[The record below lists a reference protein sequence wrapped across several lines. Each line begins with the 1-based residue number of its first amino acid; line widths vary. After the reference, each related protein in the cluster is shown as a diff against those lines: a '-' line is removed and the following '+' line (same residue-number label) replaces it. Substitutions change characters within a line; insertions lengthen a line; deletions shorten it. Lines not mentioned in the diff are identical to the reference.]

1 MCENVLCVTVCT
13 CCVFQSR
20 WAGLQKDVAVKR
32 EALTDVAPRW
42 YEFSRCH
49 QDLVHWFQS
58 MERQLDKGDIRDWE
72 VRPSA
77 PRGVCVTLCVCAC
90 VCVCGLGDEAFCTCV
105 CGVCVGV
112 CVSEREN
119 MCV

>member
-72 VRPSA
+72 VRPST
-77 PRGVCVTLCVCAC
+77 PRGVCVTLVCALVCVYVDWGMRLSAPVCVGC
-90 VCVCGLGDEAFCTCV
+90 VCVCVCV
-105 CGVCVGV
+105 C
-112 CVSEREN
+112 E
-119 MCV
+119 